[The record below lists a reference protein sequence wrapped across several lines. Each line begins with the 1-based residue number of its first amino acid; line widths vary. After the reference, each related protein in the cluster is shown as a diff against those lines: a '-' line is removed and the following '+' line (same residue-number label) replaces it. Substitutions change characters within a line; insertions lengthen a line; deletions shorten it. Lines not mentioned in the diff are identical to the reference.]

1 MKEKIYLIE
10 DIHADYN
17 RFYLNKANNKKEALE
32 KFWKDFNVDLQNK
45 LDKEEGYRPRTK
57 GQFEVIDI
65 TKVLKDKTIGI
76 D

>member
-1 MKEKIYLIE
+1 MEHIYLIE
-10 DIHADYN
+10 DTHADYN
-17 RFYLNKANNKKEALE
+17 RFFINKANNKKEALN

-45 LDKEEGYRPRTK
+45 LDKEEGYSHRTK